1 MTPSEPLAH
10 GVSIRPTWTTKP
22 SPSPDRNALTS
33 SGKEAAGFRG
43 RIAPLRSNLP
53 CPRPPPTSLRSSPP
67 PVRIFASSHTSPCAY
82 LPWVGLWVT
91 IPKVRGFYVSAGQA
105 AQIYP
110 HGG

>member
-22 SPSPDRNALTS
+22 SPYPDRTALTS
-33 SGKEAAGFRG
+33 SGNEAAGFRG

-53 CPRPPPTSLRSSPP
+53 CPRRAHTYHRSSPHT
-67 PVRIFASSHTSPCAY
+67 VRIVTLSQTSPCAY